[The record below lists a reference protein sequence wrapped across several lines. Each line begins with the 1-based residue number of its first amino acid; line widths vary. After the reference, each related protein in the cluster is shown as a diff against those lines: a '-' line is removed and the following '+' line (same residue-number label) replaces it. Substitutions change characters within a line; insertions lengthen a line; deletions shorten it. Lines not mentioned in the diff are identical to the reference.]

1 MAKGDADML
10 SQPMQDVIDAL
21 RDQRKAG
28 ASQAPP
34 TLAELRAAFAPGGR
48 PHPVPDDVQVK
59 EVTAGGVP
67 AHWLS
72 APGADACRV
81 LLFLHGGGYELGSL
95 RSDGE
100 LAARLGRAS
109 GMRVLF
115 PEYRLAPEHPFPA
128 AIDDVLAAWR
138 WLPTDQGLRARLL
151 AGACEPAGGGLA
163 VALLVAT
170 RDAGQALPA
179 AAALMSPTVDLTSSG
194 ASMA

>member
-28 ASQAPP
+28 ASKPPP

-59 EVTAGGVP
+59 DVTAGGVP
-67 AHWLS
+67 AHWLA
-72 APGADACRV
+72 APGTDTGRV
-81 LLFLHGGGYELGSL
+81 LLFLHGGGYELRSL
-95 RSDGE
+95 RSDGQ
-100 LAARLGRAS
+100 LAGPLGPARGS

-138 WLPTDQGLRARLL
+138 WLHTGQDLSASS
-151 AGACEPAGGGLA
+151 LA
-163 VALLVAT
+163 V
-170 RDAGQALPA
+170 
-179 AAALMSPTVDLTSSG
+179 
-194 ASMA
+194 